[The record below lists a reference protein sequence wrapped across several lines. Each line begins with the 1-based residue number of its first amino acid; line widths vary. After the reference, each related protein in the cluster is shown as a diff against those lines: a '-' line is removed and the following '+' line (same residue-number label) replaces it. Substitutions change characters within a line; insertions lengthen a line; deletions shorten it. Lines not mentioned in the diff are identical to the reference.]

1 MDVSKILVELY
12 QEREQIDAAL
22 AALDR
27 IAGTTGQRRRGRPPK
42 WLVEARAEPA
52 PAKPKGASDSKRKI
66 K

>member
-1 MDVSKILVELY
+1 MDVQKILAELY
-12 QEREQIDAAL
+12 QELEQIDAAI

-27 IAGTTGQRRRGRPPK
+27 VAASLGRRRPGRPPK

-52 PAKPKGASDSKRKI
+52 SAKPKGAGKSEPKK